1 MFIMLVTL
9 LDSSCLWRDF
19 VQLGLDT
26 RAVKRTERV
35 FPVAACVLLI
45 CQLLRLT

>member
-1 MFIMLVTL
+1 MLITS

-35 FPVAACVLLI
+35 FHVATYALLVS
-45 CQLLRLT
+45 